1 MQKKFYITTAIP
13 YLNDA
18 PHLGHALEFVQ
29 ADVLARYH
37 RLLEEDVFFL
47 TGSDEHGTKIA
58 KTAET
63 LGKTPQELVNEN
75 VQKFLNLL
83 ESLQISNDEFIR
95 TSDKEHHWPTVSK
108 IWNHLVK
115 EGDIYKKKYEG
126 LYCYGCEAFVTE
138 RDLIEEK
145 CPVHLRAPEK
155 IEEENYFFKITR
167 YKDEL
172 KKLLSSGE
180 LRILPE
186 HRTNEM
192 MHFLDNDFS
201 DVSFSRPK
209 RTLSWGIP
217 VPNDDEATIYVWADA
232 LTNYLSGL
240 GYMENKEQFDLFW
253 PPDVQIIGK
262 DILRFHALIW
272 PAILLSAKLPLP
284 KTLFVHGYI
293 THDDQKMSKSLGNV
307 VNPITLIDTHGS
319 DAVRYFLLRELP
331 PTEDGDY
338 NDEKMITRYNSDL
351 AHGIGNLVS
360 RITTLAEKSGSV
372 ILEQFDEQTEIDT
385 YWKRYHEAMNAFR
398 FNEALEVVW
407 SLIAHVDREL
417 TQKKLWSHPDN
428 KTLSD
433 LIHYLIN
440 LGWMLTPFL
449 PHTSDALIETIFG
462 HELGFRDKWLGTS
475 VSVKKI
481 SLFPKKETTS
491 IGID

>member
-1 MQKKFYITTAIP
+1 MKKFYITTAIP

-63 LGKTPQELVNEN
+63 LGKTPQELVDEN

-83 ESLQISNDEFIR
+83 ESLQISNDDFIR
-95 TSDKEHHWPTVSK
+95 TSDKERHWPTVFE
-108 IWNHLVK
+108 IWKRLVK
-115 EGDIYKKKYEG
+115 EVDIYKKKYEG

-138 RDLIEEK
+138 RDLIDGK
-145 CPVHLRAPEK
+145 CAIHLRAPEK
-155 IEEENYFFKITR
+155 IEEENYFFKMTR

-172 KKLLSSGE
+172 KRLLSSDE

-186 HRTNEM
+186 HRANEM
-192 MHFLDNDFS
+192 MYFLDNDFS

-217 VPNDDEATIYVWADA
+217 VPDDEEATIYVWADA
-232 LTNYLSGL
+232 LTNYLSGV
-240 GYMENKEQFDLFW
+240 GYSENKERFDLFW

-293 THDDQKMSKSLGNV
+293 THAGQKMSKSLGNV
-307 VNPITLIDTHGS
+307 VSPSTLIDTYGS
-319 DAVRYFLLRELP
+319 DAVRYFLLREIA

-360 RITTLAEKSGSV
+360 RVTTLAEKSGSV
-372 ILEQFDEQTEIDT
+372 ILEQFDGQAEIDT
-385 YWKRYHEAMNAFR
+385 HWKRYHEAMNAFR

-407 SLIAHVDREL
+407 GLISHVDREI

-449 PHTSDALIETIFG
+449 PHTSDTLIETIFG
-462 HELGFRDKWLGTS
+462 HELGFRDKRLDTS

-481 SLFPKKETTS
+481 GLFPKKEV
-491 IGID
+491 